1 MSEQPLLYSAETA
14 IAAIGRG
21 EIVVVVDDEDRENE
35 GDLVMAADHVSPQAI
50 NFMITRGRGLVC
62 FSLTEERAEQL
73 QLPPMVPRNED
84 HLGTAFTVSIDAT
97 PAHGVTTGI
106 SAADRATTI
115 TVAMSGESGDLQRP
129 GHIFPLIA
137 RKGGVLTRAGHTE
150 ASVDLA
156 RAAGCRPAGVIV
168 EILGEDGAMLRRD
181 GLRAFATQHRLV
193 MTSVELLR
201 EHLLAEGA

>member
-1 MSEQPLLYSAETA
+1 M
-14 IAAIGRG
+14 
-21 EIVVVVDDEDRENE
+21 
-35 GDLVMAADHVSPQAI
+35 
-50 NFMITRGRGLVC
+50 C

-129 GHIFPLIA
+129 GHIFPSS
-137 RKGGVLTRAGHTE
+137 RGRAEFSLVPVTPRRR
-150 ASVDLA
+150 STSPVPP
-156 RAAGCRPAGVIV
+156 AAAQQ
-168 EILGEDGAMLRRD
+168 E
-181 GLRAFATQHRLV
+181 
-193 MTSVELLR
+193 
-201 EHLLAEGA
+201 